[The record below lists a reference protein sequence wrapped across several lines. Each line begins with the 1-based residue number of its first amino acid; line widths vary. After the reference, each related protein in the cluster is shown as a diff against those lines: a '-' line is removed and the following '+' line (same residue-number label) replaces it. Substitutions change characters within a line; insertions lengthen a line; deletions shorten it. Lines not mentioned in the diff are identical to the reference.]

1 MTENILRYPI
11 TDDHNYKGVVFF
23 QTVRD
28 TTEALQ
34 YQNLGG
40 NGSEEQDF
48 NSANTTVTDGSP
60 VSYGDACILYL
71 PSAIQISDAAVYDNV
86 SLGALGAITEA
97 TLNAGVGNIA
107 GAIATAGKDEIKSF
121 ADGLVNSLGTTQ
133 AKLAGVRMAS
143 KLGDQISGAVKSST
157 RITTNP
163 NVRAIFNQVP
173 LREFSFT
180 FKLIANS
187 PKEALEIKKIIK
199 YFRTELYPS
208 DILAGS
214 ARLSLGYH
222 FPDQFRIEF
231 HHPAE
236 ELTPNKW
243 SPSQVATK
251 LKDCYLTGFNAV
263 YNATGMGLHK
273 DGNFTEIDVTLSFR
287 EASTLSKKDIAA
299 GY

>member
-1 MTENILRYPI
+1 MAENILRYPI
-11 TDDHNYKGVVFF
+11 TDDHNYKGIVFF
-23 QTVRD
+23 QTLRD
-28 TTEALQ
+28 TTEPLQ

-40 NGSEEQDF
+40 NGSQEQDF
-48 NSANTTVTDGSP
+48 NSPNTGVTDGSP
-60 VSYGDACILYL
+60 VTYGDACILYL

-97 TLNAGVGNIA
+97 ALKQGSNIA
-107 GAIATAGKDEIKSF
+107 SAIATAGKDELKSF
-121 ADGLVNSLGTTQ
+121 ADGLMDGLGTTQ
-133 AKLAGVRMAS
+133 AKLAGVRATS
-143 KLGDQISGAVKSST
+143 KLGDKISGAVKSTT

-180 FKLIANS
+180 FKLVANS

-208 DILAGS
+208 DIMVGEGI
-214 ARLSLGYH
+214 RLSLGYH
-222 FPDQFRIEF
+222 FPDMFRIEF

-236 ELTPNKW
+236 ELTPGKW

-287 EASTLSKKDIAA
+287 EASTLSKKDIAK